1 MGFFELPERT
11 FTDPQSIPNK
21 PQMYKR
27 CECGAMIY
35 FGDKYWDFYGNIA
48 CKECIE
54 EVLKDY
60 EREAF

>member
-1 MGFFELPERT
+1 MGYFELPERT
-11 FTDPQSIPNK
+11 FTDPQSISNK

-35 FGDKYWDFYGNIA
+35 VGDKYWNFDGNIA

-54 EVLKDY
+54 EVMKDY
-60 EREAF
+60 EREAD